1 LTFECNTSAIG
12 RPVRPAAAV
21 KRQPRQGR
29 EQAASASAPPSQ
41 ISAANQIGME
51 VLGEQKTK
59 SASLTGEQA
68 GEQIGE
74 QADSLRLG
82 AGRRG
87 HSGFRLVSRG
97 AAGVV
102 GADQTHSWPVVRNL
116 ALVPALTGAQAPARA
131 GDSDATRQPELAQA
145 NNLLT
150 SEQTDWIKSLL
161 PKLAEGATGW
171 WEVEARGKGFG
182 IKFRWRAR
190 GQHTLTFARVSRAA
204 YQRLVKMRGQT
215 VQIGGKTYVKA
226 EW

>member
-1 LTFECNTSAIG
+1 
-12 RPVRPAAAV
+12 
-21 KRQPRQGR
+21 
-29 EQAASASAPPSQ
+29 
-41 ISAANQIGME
+41 
-51 VLGEQKTK
+51 
-59 SASLTGEQA
+59 
-68 GEQIGE
+68 
-74 QADSLRLG
+74 
-82 AGRRG
+82 
-87 HSGFRLVSRG
+87 
-97 AAGVV
+97 
-102 GADQTHSWPVVRNL
+102 VVRNL

-161 PKLAEGATGW
+161 PKLADGATGW

-215 VQIGGKTYVKA
+215 VQIGGKTYGKA
-226 EW
+226 EWYLCDWVRGQLGDLQHDRDRERRDKARQVAAMVRLEPRDH